1 MVKARAEGENA
12 RISLRKARRDGVYQ
26 LKKYKKEGLSED
38 IVKDMEGL
46 IQKEVDAFS
55 KKVEEILHDKEEEIM
70 TV

>member
-1 MVKARAEGENA
+1 
-12 RISLRKARRDGVYQ
+12 
-26 LKKYKKEGLSED
+26 
-38 IVKDMEGL
+38 MEGL